1 VALEAGGS
9 HQVQPKETA
18 AMTTHRNLTAVA
30 LAGMVALLLTG
41 LAAGPASAHGAMTN
55 PISRQAACGPE
66 GGKSTRSRACQVA
79 LDGTGERSLDAWDT
93 IRAPG
98 VAGNDR
104 ERIPDGRLC
113 SGGIDAFSALD
124 AARTDWPSTRLAA
137 GAEFTF
143 RYRATIPHQGTFR
156 LYVTA
161 DGYTPSEPL
170 TWSDLERE
178 PFLTATGPPLR
189 DGSYRIEGTLP
200 AAKTGHHVIYAI
212 WQNSDTP
219 DTYYSCSDVVFTAK
233 DSAAS
238 GPDPGSR
245 SESAPQLA
253 PPPDEEPATD
263 AGLSEP
269 AATTRETSPLL
280 YLVAAAAVLV
290 ILAGAAAVRHGRS

>member
-1 VALEAGGS
+1 MTAL
-9 HQVQPKETA
+9 
-18 AMTTHRNLTAVA
+18 RNLTVVA

-79 LDGTGERSLDAWDT
+79 LDGTGARSLDDWDT
-93 IRAPG
+93 IRVPG
-98 VAGNDR
+98 VAGRDR

-124 AARTDWPSTRLAA
+124 AARTDWPSTMLAA

-170 TWSDLERE
+170 TWSDLERK
-178 PFLTATGPPLR
+178 PFLTATDPPLR

-200 AAKTGHHVIYAI
+200 AAKTGHHVIYAV

-219 DTYYSCSDVVFTAK
+219 DTYYSCSDVAFTTNDGVAGEAAP
-233 DSAAS
+233 SAGAAS
-238 GPDPGSR
+238 GPDPGSQ

-263 AGLSEP
+263 VGLSEP
-269 AATTRETSPLL
+269 AAATRETSPLL

-290 ILAGAAAVRHGRS
+290 ILAGAVAVRRGRS